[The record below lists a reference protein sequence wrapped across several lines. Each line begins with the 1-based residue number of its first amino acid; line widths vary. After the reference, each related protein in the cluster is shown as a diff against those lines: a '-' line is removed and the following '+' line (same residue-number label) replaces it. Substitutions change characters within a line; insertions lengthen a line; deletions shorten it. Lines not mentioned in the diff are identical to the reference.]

1 MKRPPELGNSRRA
14 SQNRKA
20 TRAGRRAVRARRHRR
35 GSTQFRVLT
44 RQHRRIC
51 TVASGTPPAGVKLRL
66 ARLPR
71 HSRRPQPPRRPRPGG
86 CEPPSGARLEGSAWL
101 DRISCPYLCVSRLRA
116 RSGAAPRPSVR
127 VIPAAGGAAARHGP
141 SLHNNFAVGV
151 IITSRSEI
159 S

>member
-1 MKRPPELGNSRRA
+1 MKRPAELGNSRRA

-35 GSTQFRVLT
+35 GSTRFRALT

-71 HSRRPQPPRRPRPGG
+71 RSRRRRPPRRARPGG
-86 CEPPSGARLEGSAWL
+86 CEPPSGTRLDLRGSIASRV
-101 DRISCPYLCVSRLRA
+101 RIFACPGCEPGLVRPHGRASESSRQPAGRRRA
-116 RSGAAPRPSVR
+116 TGRACT
-127 VIPAAGGAAARHGP
+127 
-141 SLHNNFAVGV
+141 
-151 IITSRSEI
+151 ITSRSEL